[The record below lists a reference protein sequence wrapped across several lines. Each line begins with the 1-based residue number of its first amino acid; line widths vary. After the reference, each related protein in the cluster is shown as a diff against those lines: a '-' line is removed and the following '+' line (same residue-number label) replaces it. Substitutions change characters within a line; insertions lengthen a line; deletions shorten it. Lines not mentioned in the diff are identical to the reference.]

1 MLKVESTQ
9 ASWSKASTKLLIAEM
24 VQYKEKLNAGAMKK
38 KTVMNMI
45 CQKLHQN
52 NYLFTED
59 QVTGRWKTLV
69 RAYKAV
75 KDGQNKS
82 GSGRKTYQYEQELDE
97 YFQGDPIVKPLAI
110 ATSGSSSTDKRAM
123 EEESD
128 EIETVE
134 SQPKRKRNSASGELV
149 SVLKTCMASQDEKQK
164 KEMERREKMYEQ
176 NLDV

>member
-134 SQPKRKRNSASGELV
+134 SQPKRKRNSASENHGFLDLPV
-149 SVLKTCMASQDEKQK
+149 TIIEKIFSFIPQK
-164 KEMERREKMYEQ
+164 
-176 NLDV
+176 D